1 MLFGYR
7 LIGAALLDRS
17 IYEGIESDRR
27 ALPQAMATVLLSS
40 AAAGVGIAG
49 WRGPD
54 PAVMAAAAA
63 LALVTWAAW
72 ATLMFQ
78 IGGRIMPARET
89 DTSLGELLRTIGF
102 AAAPGLLQAL
112 GAFPHMTVPMFLV
125 AWIWMFAATVVA
137 VRQALDYGSLARTL
151 VVCAIAAGLSLG
163 MALVIGL
170 VLAPEVR

>member
-17 IYEGIESDRR
+17 VYEGIESDRR
-27 ALPQAMATVLLSS
+27 ALPQALATVLLSS

-54 PAVMAAAAA
+54 PMVMLTAAV
-63 LALVTWAAW
+63 LALVTWTAW
-72 ATLMFQ
+72 AALMFQ

-89 DTSLGELLRTIGF
+89 ETSLGELLRTIGF
-102 AAAPGLLQAL
+102 ATAPGLLQAF
-112 GAFPHMTVPMFLV
+112 GAFPRMTVPMFV
-125 AWIWMFAATVVA
+125 IAWIWMFAATVVA
-137 VRQALDYGSLARTL
+137 VRQALDYRSLVRTL
-151 VVCAIAAGLSLG
+151 VVCAVAAGLSLG

-170 VLAPEVR
+170 VLAPDVR